1 MKIEQFE
8 DIEIWQEARKL
19 TQIVFKISSSWQFN
33 KDFRFRD
40 QIRAAAGSIMDNTA
54 EGYGR
59 GGNREFINFLSIAK
73 GSNEEVRSQSYR
85 AYDFNYIDKD
95 TIDEL
100 LALTNKISG
109 KISRLIQ
116 YLKNS
121 SQKGPKFN
129 SGK

>member
-40 QIRAAAGSIMDNTA
+40 QIRAASGSIMDNTA

-100 LALTNKISG
+100 LELTNKISR
-109 KISRLIQ
+109 KISSLIQ

-129 SGK
+129 TGK